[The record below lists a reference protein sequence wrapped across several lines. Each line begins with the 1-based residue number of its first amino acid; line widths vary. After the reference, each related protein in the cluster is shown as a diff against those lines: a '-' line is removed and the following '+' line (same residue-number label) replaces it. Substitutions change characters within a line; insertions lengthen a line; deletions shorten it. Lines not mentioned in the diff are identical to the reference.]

1 MKMQHFEKKM
11 KQIVTFASI
20 FVIYDQIM
28 SGLVRLSNHVLGY
41 IQIPLKEIL
50 DISFKTLQCI
60 ICNSSFTCLQKPK
73 NFVKIYM

>member
-1 MKMQHFEKKM
+1 MEMQHFEKKM

-50 DISFKTLQCI
+50 DISFKTL
-60 ICNSSFTCLQKPK
+60 
-73 NFVKIYM
+73 